1 MANEIEASKIK
12 IRRDTTENW
21 NDINPKLDEG
31 EIGIEWV
38 DTNTGVCKIKI
49 GNGSLNWL
57 DLPYFAGN
65 NIPYSNITTA
75 SLPTINGIPVKGNL
89 SLTSLGIQPLGN
101 YATNSEVDE
110 KLNDKANVDDVYSR
124 EYLDEKFLEYSS
136 SQVPSTY
143 NQQEKYL
150 KVVED
155 DNQFKMVWSD
165 ITGDIVTTEALSTKL
180 EDYVEKSDFDDL
192 LVNTSEYE
200 SLKADVDTI
209 KRHNLDDMES
219 DIEDIAEELN
229 NKVNKSEL
237 GTYIDEEKLAQVL
250 TGTEDTPY
258 SSLGYVSKEEF
269 VEKANLADLT
279 DHTTDTS
286 NPHQVTKEQIGLG
299 NVENYSPEDMPIS
312 NAVQEALDNKRDNF
326 EIGSGLG
333 LANGYLYNTAPN
345 QNTDWDNI
353 INRPLNGD
361 FQADWNETNANKLS
375 YIKNKPTIQYYELP
389 VAKKEVLG
397 GIKLGEDFTVDEE
410 GHLKNSLEIDD
421 YTNLKNKPS
430 FLVAKRDEETGEII
444 PGEYYDY
451 PLVKGMIPSDYNLA
465 SLTVAKA
472 IDQRLEEEKADK
484 VDLEEL
490 RAYVESAI
498 PTAGTVYT
506 KTECDDKFVN
516 KDDYLA
522 DMDLKAD
529 KANVYSK
536 SETYSKEGID
546 NKFHIVN
553 NRLTEL
559 DNKEDLINKTQT
571 IHGLISDELFT
582 KYTSAGAVKEITDEL
597 QADYN
602 TKIEAETA
610 RATAAENAISN
621 DLHTNYYTKPEVDTL
636 VSSVYRFKGT
646 VENYS
651 QLPSENNV
659 EGDVWN
665 IINADVSHGI
675 KAGDNVAWVA
685 AKDGVEAHWDVL
697 AGITDLSNYYT
708 KPETDDKFVYQ
719 TDFDDEVETIEDNID
734 GIFRAIV
741 APANFMGSVDT
752 YEDLPTEDVDVNDL
766 YIVNDTNDYYVWDGE
781 HWNRQVPLSGKAD
794 KATTLAGYGI
804 NDAYTKVDT
813 NVLINNAVNN
823 KAEQVEVDAVTAP
836 MVYRGIVET
845 FDELPASDNEL
856 YDLYVINSTREYYAW
871 DGEQWVR
878 QKSLNEKADKV
889 DTYTKTDINNN
900 FATITLVNTKA
911 NQADF
916 SAHINNYNNP
926 HQVTKAQVGLGNC
939 DNTSDLNKPISNATQ
954 LALNGKQNN
963 LTSAQL
969 DAVNSGVTAEKV
981 EAYDNIASNY
991 DNLAT
996 KTELNTVKTLAET
1009 NAATLLTKADAD
1021 NVYTKAQ
1028 IDGKLSA
1035 SMHFKGTVATVAAL
1049 PSSGQEIGDMYNVA
1063 ETGSNYAWDGNQWD
1077 KLSETIDLSV
1087 YYTKSEIDGKVS
1099 QINTTI
1105 SSVDSN
1111 LQGQINTKQNNLTP
1125 GLGITI
1131 ENNVISCD
1139 IDGTLKTK
1147 LSDLENDVGYITLS
1161 EVPAINNGILTI
1173 QKNGTDVGTFTA
1185 NSSTDNSINII
1196 VPTSV
1201 NDLTDGADYVKE
1213 TDLGTVAL
1221 SNDYNDLANKPT
1233 IGNATLTIMKNGLSI
1248 GTFNANSTNDNTI
1261 DIIVPTT
1268 VASLSDGEDYAL
1280 KTDIQTYTAGNG
1292 ISIDANNVISNTRV
1306 SAEWGNIQGNM
1317 ADQADLQDALDK
1329 LETLI
1334 NEKQGNL
1341 EAGDNITIENGVI
1354 SAEKTKITFK
1364 DWTK

>member
-165 ITGDIVTTEALSTKL
+165 ITGDVVTTEALATTL
-180 EDYVEKSDFDDL
+180 EGYVEKSSDESM
-192 LVNTSEYE
+192 VNVSEYE
-200 SLKADVDTI
+200 TLKSDVANI
-209 KRHNLDDMES
+209 KRHNLDDIES

-250 TGTEDTPY
+250 TGAEDTPY

-397 GIKLGEDFTVDEE
+397 GIKLGEDFIVDEE

-421 YTNLKNKPS
+421 YDNLKNKPS

-490 RAYVESAI
+490 RAYIESAI

-506 KTECDDKFVN
+506 KTECDERFVN
-516 KDDYLA
+516 KEEYIE
-522 DMDLKAD
+522 DMNLKAD

-571 IHGLISDELFT
+571 IHGLIADELFT

-597 QADYN
+597 QVDYN
-602 TKIEAETA
+602 AKIEAETT

-636 VSSVYRFKGT
+636 VSSVYRFKGSVST
-646 VENYS
+646 YYD
-651 QLPSENNV
+651 LPSENNI

-665 IINADVSHGI
+665 IINADIEHNI

-685 AKDGVEAHWDVL
+685 AKDGIEAHWDVL
-697 AGITDLSNYYT
+697 AGLTDLSNYYN
-708 KPETDDKFVYQ
+708 KLEVNDKFVSKETYEADMNDIEE
-719 TDFDDEVETIEDNID
+719 TIDNMGSEVEAALAT
-734 GIFRAIV
+734 
-741 APANFMGSVDT
+741 
-752 YEDLPTEDVDVNDL
+752 
-766 YIVNDTNDYYVWDGE
+766 
-781 HWNRQVPLSGKAD
+781 KAD
-794 KATTLAGYGI
+794 KATTLAGYNI
-804 NDAYTKVDT
+804 NDAYTKIDT
-813 NVLINNAVNN
+813 DVLINNAVNN

-836 MVYRGIVET
+836 MIYRGVVET
-845 FDELPASDNEL
+845 FDDLPASDVEL

-871 DGEQWVR
+871 DGTEWVR

-889 DTYTKTDINNN
+889 DTYTKSDIDNN

-926 HQVTKAQVGLGNC
+926 HQVTKAQVGLGNV
-939 DNTSDLNKPISNATQ
+939 DNTSDLNKPISTATQ

-963 LTSAQL
+963 LTPAQL
-969 DAVNSGVTAEKV
+969 NAVNSGVTAEKV

-1009 NAATLLTKADAD
+1009 NAATLLTKADSN
-1021 NVYTKAQ
+1021 NVYTKSE

-1035 SMHFKGTVATVAAL
+1035 SMHFKGTVATVSAL
-1049 PSSGQEIGDMYNVA
+1049 PSSGQEIGDMYNVS

-1105 SSVDSN
+1105 SSVDSS
-1111 LQGQINTKQNNLTP
+1111 LQSQINEKQHTLTP
-1125 GLGITI
+1125 GLGVTI

-1147 LSDLENDVGYITLS
+1147 LSDLENDVGYITLA

-1173 QKNGTDVGTFTA
+1173 QKNGSDIGTFSA

-1213 TDLGTVAL
+1213 SDLGAVAL

-1233 IGNATLTIMKNGLSI
+1233 IGDATLTIMRNGLSI
-1248 GTFNANSTNDNTI
+1248 GTFNANSSNDNTI

-1268 VASLSDGEDYAL
+1268 VASLSDAEDYAL
-1280 KTDIQTYTAGNG
+1280 KTDIQTYTAGSG
-1292 ISIDANNVISNTRV
+1292 ISIDENNVISNTRV
-1306 SAEWGNIQGNM
+1306 SAEWGNISGNIE
-1317 ADQADLQDALDK
+1317 DQTDLQNIVND
-1329 LETLI
+1329 LEALI